1 MRFSVFVSVHIVVF
15 LLASAQAKGQNK
27 AYVEYIQKYRHL
39 AVAEMHRAGIP
50 ASIKMAQALIESNAG
65 MSELATRANNHFGIK
80 CGGDWTGPGYHKEDD
95 DYDASGNLRKSCF
108 RHFRDVEESY
118 VAHSEFLRNPSKVNR
133 YGFLFQLP
141 TTDYSGWAE
150 GLKKAGY
157 ATNPNYART
166 LIRVIEEYKLHELDV
181 QVTLLPG
188 EPLAAKKEDIS
199 KQAAKYRITEKVV
212 MNNGVA
218 MVFARMGDTP
228 AKIAERTGVSVK
240 RIIASNEELQ
250 KPDESIPYGSR
261 IYLSYKKA
269 DLRARASE
277 WHTVKAGESLYQ
289 IAQYYGI
296 RLSVLQKRNRLR
308 KGEEPEAGSRINIRR
323 TIRRSEKPRVKL
335 MDAAQGSDKPAR
347 IELPQEKPQTT
358 ADPVNQERAPEYKE
372 HVVQQGDTLFNI
384 ARRYGTTVEVLRQH
398 NQLSGDQIQLGQIL
412 RIPYL

>member
-1 MRFSVFVSVHIVVF
+1 MRYSVFVSVHIVVF

-80 CGGDWTGPGYHKEDD
+80 CGGDWTGQGYHKEDD
-95 DYDASGNLRKSCF
+95 DYDAQGNLKKSCF
-108 RHFRDVEESY
+108 RHFRDVEESF

-141 TTDYSGWAE
+141 TTDYVNWAE

-181 QVTLLPG
+181 QVTMPAG
-188 EPLAAKKEDIS
+188 EPPAAKQGDIA
-199 KQAAKYRITEKVV
+199 KQASRYRLTDKVV
-212 MNNGVA
+212 MNNGVP

-228 AKIAERTGVSVK
+228 AKIAERTGVSVR
-240 RIIASNEELQ
+240 RILASNEELQ
-250 KPDESIPYGSR
+250 KTDESIPYGSR
-261 IYLSYKKA
+261 IYLSWKKSE
-269 DLRARASE
+269 LRARASE

-289 IAQYYGI
+289 IAQFYGI

-323 TIRRSEKPRVKL
+323 RIRSSEKPRVKFP
-335 MDAAQGSDKPAR
+335 DTAPGVETPAQVVISQENPASGVR
-347 IELPQEKPQTT
+347 
-358 ADPVNQERAPEYKE
+358 PVNPDSMPQYKE

-384 ARRYGTTVEVLRQH
+384 AKRYGTTVDVLRQH

>member
-1 MRFSVFVSVHIVVF
+1 LQENRS
-15 LLASAQAKGQNK
+15 
-27 AYVEYIQKYRHL
+27 
-39 AVAEMHRAGIP
+39 
-50 ASIKMAQALIESNAG
+50 
-65 MSELATRANNHFGIK
+65 
-80 CGGDWTGPGYHKEDD
+80 
-95 DYDASGNLRKSCF
+95 LRKQ
-108 RHFRDVEESY
+108 D
-118 VAHSEFLRNPSKVNR
+118 
-133 YGFLFQLP
+133 
-141 TTDYSGWAE
+141 
-150 GLKKAGY
+150 
-157 ATNPNYART
+157 
-166 LIRVIEEYKLHELDV
+166 
-181 QVTLLPG
+181 
-188 EPLAAKKEDIS
+188 DIS

-335 MDAAQGSDKPAR
+335 MDAAPGSDKPAR

>member
-1 MRFSVFVSVHIVVF
+1 MRFSLFVSVHILVF
-15 LLASAQAKGQNK
+15 LFVSVPTKGQNK
-27 AYVEYIQKYRHL
+27 AYIEYVQKYRHL

-95 DYDASGNLRKSCF
+95 DYDANGNLKKSCF
-108 RHFRDVEESY
+108 RHFGDVEESF

-141 TTDYSGWAE
+141 TTDYVSWAE

-181 QVTLLPG
+181 QVTLPPG
-188 EPLAAKKEDIS
+188 EPLAAKQDDIS

-218 MVFARMGDTP
+218 MVFARKGDTP

-240 RIIASNEELQ
+240 RILASNEELQ
-250 KPDESIPYGSR
+250 KPDESISYGSR

-269 DLRARASE
+269 ELRAKASE

-289 IAQYYGI
+289 IAQFYGI

-308 KGEEPEAGSRINIRR
+308 KGEEPDAGSRINIRR
-323 TIRRSEKPRVKL
+323 KIRISEKPRVRL
-335 MDAAQGSDKPAR
+335 MDSVPGAETPGRVVLS
-347 IELPQEKPQTT
+347 QEKPESGEN
-358 ADPVNQERAPEYKE
+358 PMNQDAMPTHRE

-384 ARRYGTTVEVLRQH
+384 AKRYGTTVDVLRQH
-398 NQLSGDQIQLGQIL
+398 NQLNGDQIQLGQIL